1 MVRDITSI
9 CSEFMVKSVAL
20 RKFCC
25 KGEIFGT
32 AVAILYNYL
41 LQVQ

>member
-1 MVRDITSI
+1 MVKDITSLY
-9 CSEFMVKSVAL
+9 SELMVKSVAL

-32 AVAILYNYL
+32 AAAILYNYL

>member
-1 MVRDITSI
+1 
-9 CSEFMVKSVAL
+9 MVKSVAL
-20 RKFCC
+20 RRFYC

-32 AVAILYNYL
+32 AATVLYNYL